1 MASKGR
7 EERYRCFFLRLMRGS
22 SSSLDP
28 LETQFNERIAGKL
41 HLVKRFSYT
50 KLSTSS
56 HQNGLFEMVGNGSGR
71 NTRVWVIECE
81 VGFDIGLRAL
91 HEVAGWLLALVA
103 NKLSVPTTLFGHYA
117 KMI

>member
-28 LETQFNERIAGKL
+28 LETQANCWKVEL
-41 HLVKRFSYT
+41 LVKRFSYT